1 MYYIYINIYPI
12 SYCIIVLLVGLLT
25 ELRIEPKCL
34 FISAT
39 ALPEVLQLLNMDTGE
54 VVVTGD
60 TALAGHH
67 RVCTPPEVCR
77 YISICVSTLCYM

>member
-1 MYYIYINIYPI
+1 M
-12 SYCIIVLLVGLLT
+12 SQSVC
-25 ELRIEPKCL
+25 
-34 FISAT
+34 ISAT

-60 TALAGHH
+60 ITALAGHH

-77 YISICVSTLCYM
+77 TSIFVLVHCVICNIYSEACRVCRTDVLG